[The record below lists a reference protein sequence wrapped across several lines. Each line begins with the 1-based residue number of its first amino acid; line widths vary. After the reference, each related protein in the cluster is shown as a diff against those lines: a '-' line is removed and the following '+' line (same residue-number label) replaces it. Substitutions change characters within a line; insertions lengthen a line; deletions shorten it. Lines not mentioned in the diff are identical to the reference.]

1 MVQTLSLNARISK
14 LVFVLVALLF
24 FGCAGP
30 VTNMREIPEEHAV
43 YAPDPDRAL
52 IVFMRPS
59 GFGSAIQSSVFRLV
73 DDKPELIGIV
83 AAKKKVAY
91 HLGPGEHLFMVIG
104 ESADFMKADIQAGK
118 RYYVLVTPRM
128 GVWKAR
134 FSLKPIH
141 KDELDSEKIAKW
153 EKECHWVEKTYAS
166 DQWADSNMHSIQS
179 KKAEY
184 MENWLKRPEHD
195 RPALHTEDG
204 F

>member
-1 MVQTLSLNARISK
+1 MRQTLCLNIRILK
-14 LVFVLVALLF
+14 LVSILAALLLF
-24 FGCAGP
+24 ACAGP
-30 VTNMREIPEEHAV
+30 VKNMREIPDEHAT
-43 YAPDPDRAL
+43 YAPDPDQAL

-59 GFGSAIQSSVFRLV
+59 SFGSAIQSSVFELV
-73 DDKPELIGIV
+73 DDNPELIGIV

-91 HLGPGEHLFMVIG
+91 NLGPGEHLFMVIG

-141 KDELDSEKIAKW
+141 KDELDSEKLTKW
-153 EKECHWVEKTYAS
+153 GKECHWVEKTYES

-179 KKAEY
+179 KKVKY
-184 MENWLKRPEHD
+184 METWLQRPEHE
-195 RPALHTEDG
+195 RPALYTEDG